1 MSLFNR
7 KSNDEIKEDQT
18 VQEEKAVETL
28 GSKIARLRKEK
39 GYTQEEFSQLLD
51 VTAQAVSKWENDVS
65 CPDIMLLP
73 KISQLLQTSIDELLG
88 NSVPK
93 AQPPAEEKPKV
104 DINKLSLKISV
115 AAPDKKP
122 LNVTF
127 PMAMVKKFA
136 KLGTGIS
143 NIVNVNS
150 PTIDSKKIEQIFDLV
165 DEGVTGEV
173 LNITDENGQNIIIEI
188 KNSEL

>member
-1 MSLFNR
+1 MSLFKR
-7 KSNDEIKEDQT
+7 KQNEEPEEEQVIH
-18 VQEEKAVETL
+18 EEKVTETL
-28 GSKIARLRKEK
+28 GAKIARLRKEK

-51 VTAQAVSKWENDVS
+51 VTAQAVSKWENDIS

-73 KISQLLQTSIDELLG
+73 KISQLLEITIDELLG
-88 NSVPK
+88 NT
-93 AQPPAEEKPKV
+93 PPVTNIEEEAKPKV

-115 AAPDKKP
+115 TGQGKKP
-122 LNVTF
+122 VNIAL
-127 PMAMVKKFA
+127 PMAMVKKFT

-150 PTIDSKKIEQIFDLV
+150 PSIDSNKIEQIFDLV

-173 LNITDENGQNIIIEI
+173 LNVTDENGQNVVIEI
-188 KNSEL
+188 S